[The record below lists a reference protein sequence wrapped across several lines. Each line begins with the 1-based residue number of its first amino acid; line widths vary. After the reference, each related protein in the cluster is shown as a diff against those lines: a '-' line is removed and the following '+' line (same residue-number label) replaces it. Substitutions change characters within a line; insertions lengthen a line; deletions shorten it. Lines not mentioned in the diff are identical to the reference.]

1 MPPTMDDLSTI
12 DHEDVLAEVEK
23 RTGHVLDRSR
33 AHYSR
38 YNGTAGFPT
47 SAGTWLRLAWVRPG
61 GFSAQSWT
69 WLEAS
74 VAIHDV
80 PRPEWIAGAT
90 WYDHGREVVWR
101 ADEMSRAPAPALSP
115 NGTID
120 RDPGLTDAWWSDLRT
135 ALGTLARYE
144 TGRVC
149 VQQSHLSQRITE
161 VYGDQV
167 DTTVSEWACAH
178 GDVGYANLTAAPLTI
193 LDWEDWGMA
202 PVGWDAA
209 CLWSAS
215 LAVPTL
221 ADRVLAEFADVLDTR
236 AGQLSRLLL
245 CANVTRAHRRT
256 GKAGPLTPAMEATTP
271 TLLTALA

>member
-61 GFSAQSWT
+61 AFSAQSWT
-69 WLEAS
+69 GLEAS
-74 VAIHDV
+74 VALHGV

-90 WYDHGREVVWR
+90 WYDRGREVVWR
-101 ADEMSRAPAPALSP
+101 VDEMSQAVAPALSP
-115 NGTID
+115 TGSID
-120 RDPGLTDAWWSDLRT
+120 RDTHLADTWWSDLRT
-135 ALGTLARYE
+135 ALGNLARHD
-144 TGRVC
+144 TSRVC
-149 VQQSHLSQRITE
+149 VQQSHLSLRITE

-167 DTTVSEWACAH
+167 DTTVTEWACAH
-178 GDVGYANLTAAPLTI
+178 GDIGYANLTAAPLMI
-193 LDWEDWGMA
+193 LDWEDWGKA

-215 LAVPTL
+215 LAVPAL

-236 AGQLSRLLL
+236 SGRLSQLML

-256 GKAGPLTPAMEATTP
+256 GRVGPLTHVMEEEAP
-271 TLLTALA
+271 RLLAALS